1 MPEAAGV
8 ESARML
14 ANEARE
20 RLQSQGLDDP
30 TIDKLADRFVGED
43 RGEDVDVFIE
53 WAQRQDMSVPTP
65 EDMSEDSFPASDP
78 PSTWATAGG
87 AAPRPEAR

>member
-1 MPEAAGV
+1 MPEAAGI
-8 ESARML
+8 ESARTL

-20 RLQSQGLDDP
+20 RLRSQGLDDP

-53 WAQRQDMSVPTP
+53 WAQRQDMSVPDP